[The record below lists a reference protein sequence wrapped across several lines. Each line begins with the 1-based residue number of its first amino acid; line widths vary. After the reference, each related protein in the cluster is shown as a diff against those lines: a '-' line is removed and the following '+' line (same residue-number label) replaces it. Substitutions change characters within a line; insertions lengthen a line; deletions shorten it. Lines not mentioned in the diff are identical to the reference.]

1 MASEIT
7 KLAPYVR
14 LVSVRDMNYIPNHET
29 HRAGIGGKF
38 NLVLSDA
45 MHNEE
50 ALEKEL
56 EQLMRN
62 ELVDLNEPFVM
73 FWDDCAGNLAQARR
87 VLTPIVAKANVAL
100 RKKCMTH

>member
-1 MASEIT
+1 
-7 KLAPYVR
+7 
-14 LVSVRDMNYIPNHET
+14 
-29 HRAGIGGKF
+29 
-38 NLVLSDA
+38 

-73 FWDDCAGNLAQARR
+73 FWDDCDGKLAQARR

-100 RKKCMTH
+100 RKKCMSH